1 MSKTSSPQHAP
12 ICARTASR
20 RKRFALGFGVA
31 VALVAGT
38 LTREAPAQGKPPYVL
53 GAVLSLSGPVAA
65 NGVPTKDGIEVAVKE
80 INAVGGIDGHP
91 IEVMFEDDQSKP
103 DQAVILATK
112 LMTQDNVPLLFSAS
126 FGSTANAVAS
136 VAEKN
141 KVPQLSPTAWTK
153 AELRSLPYTFY
164 FLADFESVVDR
175 MLTYSTDV
183 AKAKRIGILRLSREY
198 GQIASESFRKLK
210 DKYGVEIV
218 REERGTDADTDFTP
232 QLTNIRAA
240 NPELVVLWFA
250 NPAGAIA
257 IKNARQ
263 LGIKTPL
270 LGPVSMAT
278 RPTATAGGRAAEGT
292 IIQSFIAP
300 DDPLPRQ
307 KRFVEMFQ
315 KERGKLPEVFES
327 VGYDMVQVASRALK
341 SVGGEKPDREKLRE
355 ALSRTQYE
363 GVAVILKYTDAV
375 HEPETASIMFTKVE
389 NGKFVQAATK

>member
-1 MSKTSSPQHAP
+1 MSNLSLQSTSP
-12 ICARTASR
+12 CARKASR
-20 RKRFALGFGVA
+20 LALGLGLSLAIVLA
-31 VALVAGT
+31 SMGEKAA
-38 LTREAPAQGKPPYVL
+38 AQSKSPYVL

-80 INAVGGIDGHP
+80 INAAGGIDGHP
-91 IEVMFEDDQSKP
+91 IEVLFEDDQSKP

-112 LMTQDNVPLLFSAS
+112 LMTQSNVPLLFSAS

-136 VAEKN
+136 VANKN

-153 AELRSLPYTFY
+153 AELRILPYTFY
-164 FLADFESVVDR
+164 FLADFENVVDR
-175 MLTYSTDV
+175 MLSYSTDV
-183 AKAKRIGILRLSREY
+183 AKAKRIGILRLTREY
-198 GQIASESFRKLK
+198 GQIASESFQKLK
-210 DKYGVEIV
+210 DSHGVQIV

-232 QLTNIRAA
+232 QLTNIRSA

-270 LGPVSMAT
+270 IAPVSMAT
-278 RPTATAGGRAAEGT
+278 RPTATAGGPAAEGT
-292 IIQSFIAP
+292 IVQSFIAP

-307 KRFVEMFQ
+307 KHFVEVFQ

-327 VGYDMVQVASRALK
+327 VGYDMVQVAARALK
-341 SVGGEKPDREKLRE
+341 SVGGDSPDREKLRAAIE
-355 ALSRTQYE
+355 RTQYE
-363 GVAVILKYTDAV
+363 GVAVILKYSDKV
-375 HEPETASIMFTKVE
+375 HEPDKSSIMFVKVQD
-389 NGKFVQAATK
+389 GKFVQAPMK

>member
-1 MSKTSSPQHAP
+1 MSHLSPQSASPCARKTS
-12 ICARTASR
+12 RL
-20 RKRFALGFGVA
+20 ALGLGLSLAIVLA
-31 VALVAGT
+31 SMGEKAA
-38 LTREAPAQGKPPYVL
+38 AQSKSPYVL

-80 INAVGGIDGHP
+80 INAAGGIDGHP
-91 IEVMFEDDQSKP
+91 IEVLFEDDQSKP

-112 LMTQDNVPLLFSAS
+112 LMTQSNVPLLFSAS

-136 VAEKN
+136 VANKN

-153 AELRSLPYTFY
+153 AELRILPYTFY
-164 FLADFESVVDR
+164 FLADFENVVDR
-175 MLTYSTDV
+175 MLSYSTDV
-183 AKAKRIGILRLSREY
+183 AKAKRIGILRLTREY
-198 GQIASESFRKLK
+198 GQIASESFQKLK
-210 DKYGVEIV
+210 DSHGVQIV

-232 QLTNIRAA
+232 QLTNIRSA

-270 LGPVSMAT
+270 IAPVSMAT
-278 RPTATAGGRAAEGT
+278 RPTATAGGPAAEGT
-292 IIQSFIAP
+292 IVQSFIAP

-307 KRFVEMFQ
+307 KHFVEVFQ

-327 VGYDMVQVASRALK
+327 VGYDMVQVAARALK
-341 SVGGEKPDREKLRE
+341 SVGGDSPDREKLRAAIE
-355 ALSRTQYE
+355 RTQYE
-363 GVAVILKYTDAV
+363 GVAVILKYSDKV
-375 HEPETASIMFTKVE
+375 HEPDKSSIMFVKVQG
-389 NGKFVQAATK
+389 GKFVQAPMK